1 MTKAEMIRALV
12 EAKDY
17 RLTHDEMMRMKK
29 SELAAHIRTSKSFQ
43 NVPGKYATMEEYY
56 KAVLNKA
63 KGEDIFCK
71 R

>member
-1 MTKAEMIRALV
+1 MKLIIEKDKAEMIRALV

-43 NVPGKYATMEEYY
+43 NVPGKYATKEE
-56 KAVLNKA
+56 KK
-63 KGEDIFCK
+63 
-71 R
+71 

>member
-43 NVPGKYATMEEYY
+43 NVPGKYATMEE
-56 KAVLNKA
+56 KK
-63 KGEDIFCK
+63 
-71 R
+71 